1 MKKDSAAEPRKR
13 PRQARSRE
21 TYAAILEATAHIL
34 EAEGL
39 EAANT
44 NAIAERAGV
53 SVGSLYQYFPDKA
66 AILAELIRLAEQD
79 MGDMLEKLLEHTAG
93 QTLEARLGMLVH
105 EGVKQQMTRPRLA
118 RILDSIEATLPHDE
132 AMKAADARLLGL
144 LARLLGEHQQAI
156 TRPASTTTAL
166 DVLSIAKAI
175 VDGACSAGETDARQL
190 ESRVYLAVLGYL
202 RQPD

>member
-1 MKKDSAAEPRKR
+1 
-13 PRQARSRE
+13 
-21 TYAAILEATAHIL
+21 
-34 EAEGL
+34 
-39 EAANT
+39 
-44 NAIAERAGV
+44 
-53 SVGSLYQYFPDKA
+53 VGSLYQYFPDKA

-132 AMKAADARLLGL
+132 ALKAADARLLGL

-156 TRPASTTTAL
+156 ARPASTTTAL

>member
-1 MKKDSAAEPRKR
+1 MKKDSTVEPRKR

-21 TYAAILEATAHIL
+21 TYSAILEATAHIL
-34 EAEGL
+34 EAEGF

-66 AILAELIRLAEQD
+66 AIFAELIRLAEKD

-93 QTLEARLGMLVH
+93 QTLEVRLGMLLH
-105 EGVKQQMTRPRLA
+105 EGVKQQMSRPRLA
-118 RILDSIEATLPHDE
+118 RTLDSIEVTLPHDE
-132 AMKAADARLLGL
+132 ALKGADARLLGL
-144 LARLLGEHQQAI
+144 VARLLGEHQHAI
-156 TRPASTTTAL
+156 ARPASTTTAL
-166 DVLSIAKAI
+166 DVLSIAKTI

-190 ESRVYLAVLGYL
+190 EHRVYLAVLGYL